1 MSSVHDPAGEVSSYP
16 HEERLRAI
24 LREEIDAALKSALA
38 APTDDVNPIE
48 AKRDTLLT
56 ARETAELLRV
66 DQRTLRRLVHE
77 GSVPQPIRIGRRAI
91 RWDARVLYRSL
102 GMEGPSA

>member
-1 MSSVHDPAGEVSSYP
+1 MNSEHDPASEGASYLP
-16 HEERLRAI
+16 EDRLRTI
-24 LREEIDAALKSALA
+24 LREELDAALRSALA
-38 APTDDVNPIE
+38 ASSDAGE
-48 AKRDTLLT
+48 AMSAKRDALLT

-77 GSVPQPIRIGRRAI
+77 GSVPPPVRIGRRAI